1 MLEEVLLKR
10 VSDIKYLSKKSNYA
24 LEKWEKL
31 FAYIRRLSVT
41 EENNNNPLP
50 QLIADIL
57 GIIYGANIHTAIV
70 LSEGEDQDGIEQ
82 DFMLIK
88 GIKQNTMALISDTM
102 YKDEDFQQI
111 VLAGIYGFDK
121 LRDRD
126 KAQSNQTK
134 SGHRLPGSEIPG
146 SHQ

>member
-1 MLEEVLLKR
+1 MLEEVLLQR
-10 VSDIKYLSKKSNYA
+10 VNDIKHLGKKSNYA

-41 EENNNNPLP
+41 EEKNHNNNPLP
-50 QLIADIL
+50 QLIVDIL
-57 GIIYGANIHTAIV
+57 GIIYGVNIRTAIV

-88 GIKQNTMALISDTM
+88 GIKQNAMALIADAM

-111 VLAGIYGFDK
+111 ILAGIYAYDK
-121 LRDRD
+121 LKDRLAA
-126 KAQSNQTK
+126 KAA
-134 SGHRLPGSEIPG
+134 E
-146 SHQ
+146 

>member
-1 MLEEVLLKR
+1 MERNERITFLNMLEEVLLQR
-10 VSDIKYLSKKSNYA
+10 VTDIKHLGKKSNYA

-41 EENNNNPLP
+41 EEKNHNNNPLP
-50 QLIADIL
+50 QLIVDIL
-57 GIIYGANIHTAIV
+57 GIIYGVNIRTAIV

-88 GIKQNTMALISDTM
+88 GIKQNAMALIADAM

-111 VLAGIYGFDK
+111 ILAGIYAYDK
-121 LRDRD
+121 LKDRLAA
-126 KAQSNQTK
+126 KAA
-134 SGHRLPGSEIPG
+134 E
-146 SHQ
+146 